1 MHGVLLL
8 DKPSGGSSNH
18 ALQRVKRLF
27 GARKAGHTGSLDP
40 LATGMLPICLGEA
53 TKLAAWL
60 IDADKGYEATLRL
73 GVTTD
78 SADADG
84 EVIERRPLP
93 DELDRAGFEA
103 ACRAFEG
110 EQLQVPPMVSAIKV
124 DGQRLYK
131 LAREGVTVERAP
143 RPVTIERLEVLAFDG
158 DTARLSVRCS
168 KGTYI
173 RSLVTDIGERLGCGA
188 HVTSL
193 RRTYVAPFGGESVE
207 TSGGADGTSGGSSD
221 GFPMTTL
228 GELERI
234 AAASAAASEGWRALD
249 GLLMPPDAGLGHLPE
264 ITVSE
269 EALARFRRGMTVS
282 LDAPPGPRSGGSSG
296 APSGE
301 SSGESSG
308 ELPDA
313 MSGEPAD
320 APAAPSA
327 TAGGPLPWRVRE
339 PSGRL
344 AGLARLSSDDRA
356 LAPFR
361 VLQWD

>member
-143 RPVTIERLEVLAFDG
+143 RPVTIGQLDVLAFDG

-188 HVTSL
+188 HVTAL
-193 RRTYVAPFGGESVE
+193 RRTYVAPFGGASVAA
-207 TSGGADGTSGGSSD
+207 SGGEVDGRGGGASG

-234 AAASAAASEGWRALD
+234 AGTAEDASEGWSALD
-249 GLLMPPDAGLGHLPE
+249 ALLMPPDAGLGHLPQ

-269 EALARFRRGMTVS
+269 EALARFRRGMAVP
-282 LDAPPGPRSGGSSG
+282 LDAPPGARSGGSPG
-296 APSGE
+296 APVRE
-301 SSGESSG
+301 SSGGPPAGS
-308 ELPDA
+308 
-313 MSGEPAD
+313 SGEPASVPGTPC
-320 APAAPSA
+320 A
-327 TAGGPLPWRVRE
+327 AGGEPLPWRVRE

-344 AGLARLSSDDRA
+344 AGLAHLSPDARA

>member
-1 MHGVLLL
+1 MSRRNRRGRAVHGVLLL

-18 ALQRVKRLF
+18 ALQCVKRLF

-60 IDADKGYEATLRL
+60 IDADKGYQTTLRL

-84 EVIERRPLP
+84 EVIETRALP
-93 DELDRAGFEA
+93 DGLDRAGFEA

-110 EQLQVPPMVSAIKV
+110 EQLQVPPMVSAIKI
-124 DGQRLYK
+124 DGRRLYK

-143 RPVTIERLEVLAFDG
+143 RPVTIERLDVLAFDG

-188 HVTSL
+188 HVTAL
-193 RRTYVAPFGGESVE
+193 RRTYVAPFGGEFVE
-207 TSGGADGTSGGSSD
+207 TSGGEADGTSGGSSED
-221 GFPMTTL
+221 FSMITL
-228 GELERI
+228 AELERI
-234 AAASAAASEGWRALD
+234 AGAFEEASAGWRALD
-249 GLLMPPDAGLGHLPE
+249 ALLLPPDAGLGHLPE

-269 EALARFRRGMTVS
+269 EALARFRRGMAVP
-282 LDAPPGPRSGGSSG
+282 LDGLRDSPPGGSADGSSG
-296 APSGE
+296 EAPVP
-301 SSGESSG
+301 
-308 ELPDA
+308 LPV
-313 MSGEPAD
+313 
-320 APAAPSA
+320 
-327 TAGGPLPWRVRE
+327 PLPWRVRE

-344 AGLARLSSDDRA
+344 AGLARLSPDACA